1 MLYPNEYGLY
11 IHIPFCE
18 RICSYCDFFVDKDVS
33 QIDKY
38 VSYLVREIELFTKD
52 LTEKPKLK
60 SIYFGG
66 GTPSLLSP
74 TQFETIL
81 SLLASRFNWLEDIEI
96 SIESNPNS
104 LNLENLINYRK
115 LGINRLSVGVQSFN
129 KQELGVMKRNHSP
142 KRAIK
147 ALNDIQKAG
156 FDNYNLDI
164 IFSVPNQTLAT
175 LEETLKIAL
184 DLNTTHFSAYSLIYE
199 EGTPLY
205 KKWKQGLLSKKSD
218 DEDAEMYSFVIDYLK
233 QNGFEQYEVSNFAK
247 DGKYC
252 KHNLW
257 SWHSGEYFAFGVS
270 SHGYLNDVRFKNF
283 RNLNNYYKSID
294 AKELPREGFEL
305 LTNQDKLEEF
315 IFLSL
320 RADGT
325 DIAEFKK
332 VFGFDIAELL
342 KDELKTFF
350 EKDLIIIKNSRLSL
364 TKKGYLLC
372 DSITFKIISDL
383 TRKIKHEAN
392 IISILQ
398 HR

>member
-18 RICSYCDFFVDKDVS
+18 RICSYCDFFVDKDIS

-38 VSYLVREIELFTKD
+38 VSYLVQEIEIFTKD
-52 LTEKPKLK
+52 LVEKPILK

-74 TQFETIL
+74 EQFKIIL
-81 SLLASRFNWLEDIEI
+81 DKIDKVFAWQNDIEI

-104 LNLENLINYRK
+104 LSLENLIAYRQ

-147 ALNDIQKAG
+147 ALQDIQKAG

-164 IFSVPNQTLAT
+164 IFSVPNQTLES
-175 LEETLKIAL
+175 LEETLKTAL
-184 DLNTTHFSAYSLIYE
+184 NLNTTHFSAYSLIYE

-205 KKWKQGLLSKKSD
+205 KKWKQGLLGKKSD
-218 DEDAEMYSFVIDYLK
+218 DEDAEMYSFVIDYLTK
-233 QNGFEQYEVSNFAK
+233 NGFEQYEVSNFAK

-270 SHGYLNDVRFKNF
+270 SHGYLSSVRFKNF
-283 RNLNNYYKSID
+283 RNLNSYYKSIE
-294 AKELPREGFEL
+294 AKELPREASEN
-305 LTNQDKLEEF
+305 LTKQDKLEEF

-332 VFGFDIAELL
+332 NFGFDIAELL

-350 EKDLIIIKNSRLSL
+350 TQDLIILKNSRLSL

-398 HR
+398 H